1 MKFRAICEN
10 HLYSKAYAKGKRFVT
25 PSIAVYVLPD
35 YAAARLAKAHPEKR
49 KVNRIGLT
57 VSKKLGGAV
66 VRNRTKRIL
75 REAYRAAV
83 KLHQV
88 KVGYLIVIAARE
100 RATTQKSTDL
110 LPDLVR
116 ALDRLDMLLK

>member
-35 YAAARLAKAHPEKR
+35 YAAARLAKARPDKR
-49 KVNRIGLT
+49 RVNRIGLT

-75 REAYRAAV
+75 REAYREAIG
-83 KLHQV
+83 LHPI
-88 KVGYLIVIAARE
+88 KVGFLIVIAARE
-100 RATTQKSTDL
+100 HATTQKSTDL
-110 LPDLVR
+110 VPDFVR
-116 ALDRLDMLLK
+116 AFKKLDMVQK

>member
-25 PSIAVYVLPD
+25 PNIAVYVLPD

-49 KVNRIGLT
+49 RVNRIGLT

-66 VRNRTKRIL
+66 TRNRTKRIL
-75 REAYRAAV
+75 REAYRRAIS
-83 KLHQV
+83 LQNV
-88 KVGYLIVIAARE
+88 KVGFLIVIAARE
-100 RATTQKSTDL
+100 AATMKKSTDL
-110 LPDLVR
+110 VPDFMKAFEKLNMVQP
-116 ALDRLDMLLK
+116 

>member
-25 PSIAVYVLPD
+25 PNIAVYVLPD

-49 KVNRIGLT
+49 RVNRIGLT

-75 REAYRAAV
+75 REAYRSVIALQ
-83 KLHQV
+83 KI
-88 KVGYLIVIAARE
+88 KVGFLIVIAARE
-100 RATTQKSTDL
+100 AATTKKSTDL
-110 LPDLVR
+110 VPDLIR
-116 ALDRLDMLLK
+116 ALERLDMVQK